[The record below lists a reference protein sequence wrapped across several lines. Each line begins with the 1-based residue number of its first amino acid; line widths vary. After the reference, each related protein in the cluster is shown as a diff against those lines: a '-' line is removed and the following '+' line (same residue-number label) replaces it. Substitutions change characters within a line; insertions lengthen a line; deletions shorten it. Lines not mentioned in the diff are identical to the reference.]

1 MSEAATAAP
10 TTLETAL
17 LNAEDSVEGRRKILQ
32 LLFDS
37 RVYVVLDQPWDGRSL
52 PSTEMHML
60 FVSDGKNREQAML
73 ALFTSHEKCEA
84 VPKGDSPFHYP
95 VEVDARWALLGVP
108 KQTGV
113 LINPNSAPAFRI
125 LPDLAAELRTI
136 AQRYLEQRISGAT
149 SGNNS
154 PPAAP

>member
-1 MSEAATAAP
+1 MSEAATATS

-37 RVYVVLDQPWDGRSL
+37 RVYVVLDQPWDGRAL
-52 PSTEMHML
+52 PSTDMHLL
-60 FVSDGKNREQAML
+60 FVSDGKNAEQAML
-73 ALFTSHEKCEA
+73 ALFTSLEKCGA
-84 VPKGDSPFHYP
+84 VPKGDSPFQFP

-108 KQTGV
+108 KEAGV

-125 LPDLAAELRTI
+125 LPELAAELRVI
-136 AQRYLEQRISGAT
+136 AQRYLEQRIPGTAA
-149 SGNNS
+149 GNGS
-154 PPAAP
+154 PPATP